1 MRLLSPDPLRPMEKK
16 MNNSEILPMK
26 THPFVSARLLCLFL
40 LLVSFLSTG
49 FSLRLAHGEDIIKIG
64 LPEEPKTLNV
74 WAATDVWSNRVLNQ
88 LLQPLYIREP
98 KTLKL
103 IPWMAA
109 EDPIYDPATL
119 SYTIKLRDSKWS
131 DGSEFT
137 SHDVAFTGHVIKT
150 FRVPRFIANWEFI
163 KKMETPDKRTVR
175 FFLKEPKALFL
186 SRTLTTPM
194 VQKKKWAPICERA
207 EKAAEVSNTNGALA
221 LLLKERIIKPVG
233 SGPFVFKK
241 WEKGNHLLLEKNRY
255 FFGTGKQISGFG
267 VGPYV
272 AGIRFRFIDNTD
284 AAVLG
289 LFTGSIDM
297 YWWGLQENYIH
308 DLDSHKNI
316 TVFTNQKSALYYMGF
331 NVRKKPFNDLYFR
344 KAIALSVD
352 KQFIIKRI
360 VQGYAVLS
368 NSIIPSG
375 NTFWYDPNVPTYG
388 QGLSREQ
395 RIRKAYKLL
404 RESGY
409 TWELPPVNPEGK
421 VVKGQGIR
429 YPDGLPMETLTILT
443 PPAEYDPKRAMVGNM
458 VQQWLKMLGIP
469 VETKSFSLGV
479 LLKKVKT
486 EHDFDCVVLGYG
498 NLSLDPDYLRN
509 FFISRNNK
517 QGGWNTSGYSSRRF
531 DQIADA
537 SADALDVNKRQ
548 QLIRQMQNIIMD
560 HVPWIPLYSPKVVEA
575 ARQDRFTGW
584 VSMMGGIGNRWSF
597 CCIKPR

>member
-1 MRLLSPDPLRPMEKK
+1 
-16 MNNSEILPMK
+16 MNPIKIFPMK
-26 THPFVSARLLCLFL
+26 SHPMAHAWNRCLFL
-40 LLVSFLSTG
+40 LVVFL
-49 FSLRLAHGEDIIKIG
+49 FPAWISLSVAHGEDIIKIG
-64 LPEEPKTLNV
+64 LPEEPKTLNI

-98 KTLKL
+98 KNLKL
-103 IPWMAA
+103 IPWLAA
-109 EDPIYDPATL
+109 EDPIYDSTTL
-119 SYTIKLRDSKWS
+119 SYTIKLKPSKWS

-150 FRVPRFIANWEFI
+150 FRVPRFISNWEFI
-163 KKMETPDKRTVR
+163 KKIETPDKHTVR

-186 SRTLTTPM
+186 SRTLTTPI
-194 VQKKKWAPICERA
+194 VQKAQWAPICVRA
-207 EKAAEVSNTNGALA
+207 ENSKDPLR
-221 LLLKERIIKPVG
+221 LLLKESIAQPVG
-233 SGPFVFKK
+233 SGPFVFSN
-241 WEKGNHLLLEKNRY
+241 WEKGKHLLLKKNPI
-255 FFGTGKQISGFG
+255 FFGTGKEISGFKL
-267 VGPYV
+267 GPYV
-272 AGIRFRFIDNTD
+272 TGIRFRFINNMD

-316 TVFTNQKSALYYMGF
+316 SVFTNQKSALYYMGF

-352 KQFIIKRI
+352 KPFIIRRI
-360 VQGYAVLS
+360 VQGYAVLA

-375 NTFWYDPNVPTYG
+375 NTFWYDPNVLKYG
-388 QGLSREQ
+388 QGLTREQ

-409 TWELPPVNPEGK
+409 TWELPPVSAEGK
-421 VVKGQGIR
+421 VVKGRGIR
-429 YPDGLPMETLTILT
+429 YPDGPPMETLTILT

-458 VQQWLKMLGIP
+458 VQQWLEMLGVPI
-469 VETKSFSLGV
+469 ETKSLSLGY
-479 LLKKVKT
+479 LLKKVKGR
-486 EHDFDCVVLGYG
+486 HDFDCVVLGYG

-509 FFISRNNK
+509 FFLSRNNK
-517 QGGWNTSGYSSRRF
+517 PGGWNTSGYNNPRF

-537 SADALDVNKRQ
+537 SADALDVEKRR
-548 QLIRQMQNIIMD
+548 QLIGQMQNIIMD
-560 HVPWIPLYSPKVVEA
+560 DVPWIPLYSPKVVEG

-584 VSMMGGIGNRWSF
+584 VSMLGGIGNRWSF
-597 CCIKPR
+597 CCIKPK

>member
-1 MRLLSPDPLRPMEKK
+1 MEKK
-16 MNNSEILPMK
+16 MNHIEILPMK
-26 THPFVSARLLCLFL
+26 PHPSIFTRVLCFI
-40 LLVSFLSTG
+40 LLVVFFLPTG
-49 FSLRLAHGEDIIKIG
+49 FSPGLAHGADMIKIG
-64 LPEEPKTLNV
+64 LPAEPKTLNV

-103 IPWMAA
+103 IPWLAA
-109 EDPIYDPATL
+109 EDPIYDPTTL

-137 SHDVAFTGHVIKT
+137 SHDVAFTGNVIKT

-163 KKMETPDKRTVR
+163 KKVETPDKHTVR
-175 FFLKEPKALFL
+175 FFLKAPKALFL
-186 SRTLTTPM
+186 SRTLTTPI
-194 VQKKKWAPICERA
+194 VQKKEWAPICARA
-207 EKAAEVSNTNGALA
+207 ERTAQGSNTTEPLDR
-221 LLLKERIIKPVG
+221 LLKESVVQPIG
-233 SGPFVFKK
+233 SGPFVLIK
-241 WEKGNHLLLEKNRY
+241 WEKGSHLLLEKNRY
-255 FFGTGKQISGFG
+255 FFGTGKQISGFKL
-267 VGPYV
+267 GPYV

-308 DLDSHKNI
+308 DLDSHKDI

-352 KQFIIKRI
+352 KPFILKRI
-360 VQGYAVLS
+360 VQGYAVLA

-388 QGLSREQ
+388 QNFTREQ

-409 TWELPPVNPEGK
+409 TWELPPVNPEGG
-421 VVKGQGIR
+421 VEMGQGIR
-429 YPDGLPMETLTILT
+429 YPDGTPMETLTILT
-443 PPAEYDPKRAMVGNM
+443 PPATYDPKRAMVGNM

-469 VETKSFSLGV
+469 AVTKSLSLGY

-486 EHDFDCVVLGYG
+486 QHDFDCFVLGYG

-517 QGGWNTSGYSSRRF
+517 QGGWNTSGYSNPQF

-537 SADALDVNKRQ
+537 SADALDINKRR
-548 QLIRQMQNIIMD
+548 QLIWQMQNIIMD
-560 HVPWIPLYSPKVVEA
+560 DVPWIPLYSPKVVEG

-584 VSMMGGIGNRWSF
+584 VSMLGGIGNRWSF